1 MRRCGASTQHDDI
14 PLPAVSVMAAR
25 DMTVVLVAL
34 PQMASNPDA
43 SPDEISWVATMFTCR
58 QALMIGV
65 TAHLSRLRGCRRL
78 VLVVGSVFSSAACG
92 LAQSLTRIVV
102 FRFLR
107 RIFRGPLFPLPQSMQ
122 VHAFPTERSKALST

>member
-1 MRRCGASTQHDDI
+1 MRRCGAGTQHDI
-14 PLPAVSVMAAR
+14 PLPAVSAMAAL
-25 DMTVVLVAL
+25 DMTVVLVGL
-34 PQMASNPDA
+34 PQMAGSPGA
-43 SPDEISWVATMFTCR
+43 SADEISWVATMFTCR
-58 QALMIGV
+58 QALVIGV
-65 TAHLSRLRGCRRL
+65 SGHLSRLRGRPL

-107 RIFRGPLFPLPQSMQ
+107 GIFRGPLFPLPQSMQ

>member
-58 QALMIGV
+58 QALVIGV
-65 TAHLSRLRGCRRL
+65 SGHLSRLRGRPL

-102 FRFLR
+102 FRLLR
-107 RIFRGPLFPLPQSMQ
+107 RIFRGLLFPLPQSMQ
-122 VHAFPTERSKALST
+122 LHAFPATEHSKALST